1 MPPRAQLAAGS
12 RPARRAVGRFLVV
25 LILLATSSAAV
36 AQWTAVPS
44 LTNNPPKSQFAT
56 HELYF
61 SDSDY
66 EVPYYLRH
74 FAQVANSVVETTFT
88 SNGITYPRG
97 FLNIKVNRSVADN
110 MPYNARIQEMQLALA
125 YFYCVDRPWNVYR
138 GNAAVKVRLEAMLAR
153 WVEMQHP
160 TTGLFTEYSATNWSL
175 APTGFGVMAA
185 AQALDLIQDSG
196 LPFDATVF
204 NNAKTA
210 LRKALMALFT
220 RSDMQDAASSYSNQF
235 SGAYHAAM
243 IYLENWPDAELD
255 AAFVTAVQNASAT
268 DQSVTG
274 YFYEADGPD
283 FGYSGVHERNL
294 RIALTR
300 MRSRTNDLMPVINLD
315 EARWSDWLAA
325 NLVLQPGLTTPTLL
339 ANAGINTRTSTTWQ
353 GGESRPLSE
362 FTPLSRA
369 FSYTAT
375 QFTNAVRAKTDSLPS
390 TPTYGALTTNSPY
403 SYVPIFV
410 FEALQRTETWHPS
423 DAERAA
429 AINSLPYLASNR
441 FNRVLHNN
449 ASNRNLTLTTVRRSS
464 YYGIFNAGHSK
475 QSQMKFGLGLLW
487 NPSFGTAMQSVAGS
501 ATNSLSTSWGT
512 ARSGMTR
519 VYEQRTNGSLF
530 AATIR
535 VAGNTVNPAAGTN
548 NLADGVVTAT
558 YNLIDGSTTNG
569 AKVVTFG
576 EDRVSVAVTHTNT
589 TNRVF
594 TERLPLI
601 APTSA
606 VLSTNA
612 TRLILTHTN
621 GSRLILQLGT
631 NTPASF
637 SVAASATDSLPSGLQ
652 RRAVTITATNT
663 LDYELQVTSD
673 YFRAGTL
680 AAPVS
685 EGYSPANGGA
695 DAGETVTFSLPLVNL
710 LGAPTSTNFTATLQ
724 ASGGVVPVT
733 AARTY
738 GSVAGGA
745 TASQPFTF
753 TASGNFGDPLTITL
767 ALQDGTN
774 NYGTVS
780 YATTIGGIST
790 NTATANW
797 QNFDSV
803 TAPALPAGW
812 TSSVPSGSAAGW
824 AVSTNSPNTA
834 PNAIAAAPP
843 AVVSEQRL
851 DSPAFAIPSTAV
863 DPELRFQHRWNT
875 EGGYDGGVL
884 EVSVDD
890 APYQDVLAAG
900 GAFLAGGYT
909 GVLSSSYGN
918 PLGGRSAWHG
928 ANDSAYTQTR
938 VALPASMRGK
948 TVKLR
953 FRLGSD
959 DGVTPS
965 GAVWRI
971 DTIQLV
977 YKPANY
983 IQPAAITSAAP
994 AGLVTVG
1001 SPFSHTF
1008 SATGQPAPAFAL
1020 TAGSLPPGLA
1030 LSPSG
1035 VLSGTV
1041 TNSFTNRTIT
1051 IAATNGVTP
1060 VSPSASQT
1068 FVLSAAV
1075 PLSVTTTSLPNAT
1088 TGAAYNAVLAASG
1101 GATPYAWSVTAGS
1114 LPPGL
1119 TIAGGEIT
1127 GTPLLAGTFNFTV
1140 TATDNLGSTTSRNL
1154 ALIVLNPANL
1164 SVVTPSLPSGIV
1176 GASYAQTLTAVS
1188 GAAPYTWTVVG
1199 GALPSGLVL
1208 SSSGS
1213 LTGTPTS
1220 AGASTFTAQ
1229 VADSASGTAT
1239 RVFTVSITG
1248 LLDIA
1253 TPALPDAR
1261 TGVAYAQTLAVT
1273 GGVAPHTWTVVA
1285 GSLPPG
1291 LTLGSATGTVGG
1303 TPTALGSFNFT
1314 VKVADANGAEA
1325 TKAFVINAGNTL
1337 AWDAQP
1343 LTVGIQSGNGTWAP
1357 GGATNWNSGGT
1368 NVAWVDGSDAVI
1380 SGGILTLGAPV
1391 TAAALTFNT
1400 AATTIA
1406 GSNTLTL
1413 KSGAVVTPNVDST
1426 IAAPLAGPSFTKSG
1440 AARLI
1445 LSNAAFAGNLE
1456 IASGE
1461 LRLLDTAGQRAWNGT
1476 ISGAGSLLTLGGGT
1490 VVLGGSNTFAGQT
1503 TLTGPSVLRLAHGSA
1518 LGATN
1523 GNTRLNG
1530 DSNNAPSVELTGN
1543 ITVPEPFQLIMWTPS
1558 AINTNTNHAQIRN
1571 VSGTNELSGLVG
1583 LDAGGGRWDIASAD
1597 GHLKVSGPLLNI
1609 AVRNATNADTWR
1621 TLHLSGPSSGEFTG
1635 PISDATNGFSKV
1647 NVTVLSGTW
1656 TLGGSNKTYSG
1667 ATTISN
1673 GFLDVQTSLA
1683 SEIRAFGGVLAG
1695 NGATASNLIVSNG
1708 ATVLRRLTNW
1718 SSAGVALTAAQVR
1731 GTNSPAWTVR
1741 LDAAGLTN
1749 FSETALSVPVLSAS
1763 NGVTGITP
1771 ASITVQATNFPG
1783 QGTWSAQTNA
1793 SGVSIVYAP
1802 VPLTIDTPSLPD
1814 ASAGQLYS
1822 QTLTASGGVVPHLW
1836 TVVSGTLP
1844 GGVQLSTDGVLSGT
1858 PLSGGYFTFEI
1869 GVTDS
1874 ASVTATRTYVLHVVD
1889 PLGVATDALPP
1900 ATVGVN
1906 YSQYLQATGGVAP
1919 FTWTL
1924 VGGNLPPGFSLGTD
1938 GLVAGVASA
1947 PGTYQFTAT
1956 VTDGET
1962 SSAQRQVTLEV
1973 LAASGSFDGWA
1984 AEFDWDKQ
1992 EDRAAGAD
2000 PDGDGMSNLME
2011 WAFALDPLAP
2021 GTSPVVVGAQMSGG
2035 QREVRISFRRSAS
2048 ATRAV
2053 YRVEARDS
2061 LTGGEWTLIALGQA
2075 GEPVEVL
2082 LPEAT
2087 VTEVPLADG
2096 AAAVVV
2102 SETVAPESR
2111 GRFLRLTVI
2120 EQFP

>member
-1 MPPRAQLAAGS
+1 VA
-12 RPARRAVGRFLVV
+12 GRFLVV
-25 LILLATSSAAV
+25 LTLFATGSAAV
-36 AQWTAVPS
+36 AQWTAVPP
-44 LTNNPPKSQFAT
+44 LTNNPSKSQFAA

-61 SDSDY
+61 SDSAY

-125 YFYCVDRPWNVYR
+125 YFYCADRPWNVYR

-255 AAFVTAVQNASAT
+255 AAFVAAVQNASAS

-283 FGYSGVHERNL
+283 FGYSDVHERNL
-294 RIALTR
+294 RIALPR

-403 SYVPIFV
+403 SYVPFFV
-410 FEALQRTETWHPS
+410 FEALGRTETWHPS

-449 ASNRNLTLTTVRRSS
+449 ASNRNLTLSTVRRPS
-464 YYGIFNAGHSK
+464 YYGIFNAGHSR
-475 QSQMKFGLGLLW
+475 QSQMKFGLGLIW
-487 NPSFGTAMQSVAGS
+487 NPTFGTAMQSVAGS
-501 ATNSLSTSWGT
+501 ATNSLATSWGT

-535 VAGNTVNPAAGTN
+535 VAGNTVNPSAGTN
-548 NLADGVVTAT
+548 NLADGTA
-558 YNLIDGSTTNG
+558 
-569 AKVVTFG
+569 
-576 EDRVSVAVTHTNT
+576 
-589 TNRVF
+589 
-594 TERLPLI
+594 
-601 APTSA
+601 
-606 VLSTNA
+606 
-612 TRLILTHTN
+612 
-621 GSRLILQLGT
+621 
-631 NTPASF
+631 
-637 SVAASATDSLPSGLQ
+637 
-652 RRAVTITATNT
+652 
-663 LDYELQVTSD
+663 
-673 YFRAGTL
+673 
-680 AAPVS
+680 
-685 EGYSPANGGA
+685 
-695 DAGETVTFSLPLVNL
+695 
-710 LGAPTSTNFTATLQ
+710 
-724 ASGGVVPVT
+724 
-733 AARTY
+733 
-738 GSVAGGA
+738 
-745 TASQPFTF
+745 
-753 TASGNFGDPLTITL
+753 
-767 ALQDGTN
+767 
-774 NYGTVS
+774 
-780 YATTIGGIST
+780 
-790 NTATANW
+790 
-797 QNFDSV
+797 
-803 TAPALPAGW
+803 
-812 TSSVPSGSAAGW
+812 
-824 AVSTNSPNTA
+824 
-834 PNAIAAAPP
+834 
-843 AVVSEQRL
+843 
-851 DSPAFAIPSTAV
+851 
-863 DPELRFQHRWNT
+863 
-875 EGGYDGGVL
+875 
-884 EVSVDD
+884 
-890 APYQDVLAAG
+890 
-900 GAFLAGGYT
+900 
-909 GVLSSSYGN
+909 
-918 PLGGRSAWHG
+918 
-928 ANDSAYTQTR
+928 DSAYTQTR
-938 VALPASMRGK
+938 IALPASMRGK
-948 TVKLR
+948 PVKLR

-959 DGVTPS
+959 DGVTPA

-971 DTIQLV
+971 DTIHLV

-1008 SATGQPAPAFAL
+1008 TATGQPAPAFAL

-1035 VLSGTV
+1035 ALSGTV
-1041 TNSFTNRTIT
+1041 AQSFTNRTIT
-1051 IAATNGVTP
+1051 VAATNGVSP

-1075 PLSVTTTSLPNAT
+1075 PLSVTTTSLSNAT
-1088 TGAAYNAVLAASG
+1088 TGAAYNALLAASG
-1101 GATPYAWSVTAGS
+1101 GAAPYAWSVTAGS
-1114 LPPGL
+1114 LPAGL
-1119 TIAGGEIT
+1119 TLSGGTIAG
-1127 GTPLLAGTFNFTV
+1127 TPLGAGTFNFTV
-1140 TATDNLGSTTSRNL
+1140 TVTDNLGGTAARNL
-1154 ALIVLNPANL
+1154 ALTVGNPASL

-1176 GASYAQTLTAVS
+1176 GASYAQTLAAVS
-1188 GAAPYTWTVVG
+1188 GTGPYTWSIVG
-1199 GALPSGLVL
+1199 GSLPPGLVL
-1208 SSSGS
+1208 SSSGV

-1229 VADSASGTAT
+1229 VADAASGTAT
-1239 RVFTVSITG
+1239 RAFTVNITG
-1248 LLDIA
+1248 LLDIT
-1253 TPALPDAR
+1253 TPDLADAR
-1261 TGVAYAQTLAVT
+1261 TGAAYSQTLSVA
-1273 GGVAPHTWTVVA
+1273 GGVAPHAWSVVS

-1291 LTLGSATGTVGG
+1291 LTLSSATGTVAG
-1303 TPTALGSFNFT
+1303 TPAALGSFAFT
-1314 VKVADANGAEA
+1314 VKVSDANGAEA
-1325 TKAFVINAGNTL
+1325 TKAFVINSGNTL

-1343 LTVGIQSGNGTWAP
+1343 LTGGIQSGNGTWTP
-1357 GGATNWNSGGT
+1357 GGTTNWSFGGT
-1368 NVAWVDGSDAVI
+1368 NVAWVDGSEAVI
-1380 SGGILTLGAPV
+1380 SGGMLTLGGPV
-1391 TAAALTFNT
+1391 TASALTFNT
-1400 AATTIA
+1400 AATTIT

-1445 LSNAAFAGNLE
+1445 LSNAAFAGNID

-1461 LRLLDTAGQRAWNGT
+1461 LRLVETAGQRAWNGA

-1490 VVLGGSNTFAGQT
+1490 VALGGSNTFSGQT

-1571 VSGTNELSGLVG
+1571 VSGTNELTGLVG
-1583 LDAGGGRWDIASAD
+1583 LDAGGGRWDIASTE
-1597 GHLKVSGPLLNI
+1597 GHLKVSGSMLNI

-1656 TLGGSNKTYSG
+1656 TLGGSNKAYSG

-1673 GFLDVQTSLA
+1673 GLLDVQTSLA

-1718 SSAGVALTAAQVR
+1718 TSPGAALTAAQVR

-1741 LDAAGLTN
+1741 LDATGLTN
-1749 FSETALSVPVLSAS
+1749 FSETPLSLPVLSAS
-1763 NGVTGITP
+1763 NGVTGLAP
-1771 ASITVQATNFPG
+1771 AAITVQATNFPG

-1802 VPLTIDTPSLPD
+1802 VPLTISTPSLPE

-1822 QTLTASGGVVPHLW
+1822 HTLTASGGVVPHSWSL
-1836 TVVSGTLP
+1836 VSGSLP
-1844 GGVQLSTDGVLSGT
+1844 GGLQLSSDGVLSGT
-1858 PLSGGYFTFEI
+1858 PVSGGYFTFEI

-1889 PLGVATDALPP
+1889 PLGVATDTLPS

-1919 FTWTL
+1919 FTWSL
-1924 VGGNLPPGFSLGTD
+1924 AGGNLPPGFSLGAD

-1947 PGTYQFTAT
+1947 PGTYQFTAA

-1962 SSAQRQVTLEV
+1962 SSVQRQVTLGV
-1973 LAASGSFDGWA
+1973 VAASGSFDGWA

-2021 GTSPVVVGAQMSGG
+2021 GTSPVVADAPMSGG

-2061 LTGGEWTLIALGQA
+2061 LTGGEWTLVALGQA

-2082 LPEAT
+2082 LPEAA
-2087 VTEVPLADG
+2087 VTEVPLPDG
-2096 AAAVVV
+2096 AAAIVV
-2102 SETVAPESR
+2102 SETVPPENR

-2120 EQFP
+2120 EQSP